1 MRTRGGL
8 ITIAVVASLL
18 VGGAAA
24 ALASS
29 SPAGGSIAFFGT
41 PTGSLVG
48 GTILFTGAIGDHG
61 TYLTINRNGKANIDG
76 AYVRVTLTKGSFE
89 FNDTTLNARASHASP
104 AINEVTCSGA
114 TTVTAPVPIL
124 DGTGLYRGI
133 SGSAS
138 VTEFF
143 GFLLSHLANGKCDA
157 AAGAAPIARYFSIIG
172 GGSVKFG

>member
-1 MRTRGGL
+1 LIALAVLAGL
-8 ITIAVVASLL
+8 LL
-18 VGGAAA
+18 GAAA
-24 ALASS
+24 SAGAASA
-29 SPAGGSIAFFGT
+29 PNGGSIAFFGT
-41 PTGSLVG
+41 PTGNLIG
-48 GTILFTGAIGDHG
+48 GTILVTGAIGDHG
-61 TYLTINRNGKANIDG
+61 TYLTIDRSGKPDLNG

-89 FNDTTLNARASHASP
+89 LNDTTLNARASHASP

-143 GFLLSHLANGKCDA
+143 AFLLSHIANGKCDA
-157 AAGAAPIARYFSIIG
+157 ASAATPIARYFSIIG
-172 GGSVKFG
+172 GGSVRFG